1 MGSFIFQQLVFPTP
15 TVPTRDQ
22 EQFVQSLPQLPR
34 KPAPNQAR
42 KHARRV
48 VQMENSA
55 QETGFAKM
63 VGFGIINTV
72 LG

>member
-1 MGSFIFQQLVFPTP
+1 MGSFIFQQLVFPTLTAP
-15 TVPTRDQ
+15 TKDP
-22 EQFVQSLPQLPR
+22 EQFVRSLQQLGR
-34 KPAPNQAR
+34 KHAPNQAR